1 VTQDSNPLASDPL
14 ADDPLADDPLAVA
27 KRILDAQPFSTLIRA
42 RVTAFGGGVARIEI
56 PFEQR
61 LLQQNGFLHG
71 GVLAYAVDNAISFA
85 GGSVLGPNILT
96 AGMSVSYHR
105 PARGPIVAE
114 ATVITSTRNSAAVRC
129 EVTSIDSA
137 TGEPVIVASGHG
149 TVSLVNRSDHNT
161 D

>member
-1 VTQDSNPLASDPL
+1 MTHNDPVAGDSLAI
-14 ADDPLADDPLAVA
+14 A
-27 KRILDAQPFSTLIRA
+27 RQILDAQPFSTLIGA
-42 RVTAFGGGVARIEI
+42 HVTEFGGGVARIEI

-96 AGMSVSYHR
+96 AGITVSYHR
-105 PARGPIVAE
+105 PARGPIVAQ
-114 ATVITSTRNSAAVRC
+114 ATVITSTRSSAAVRC
-129 EVTSIDSA
+129 EVTSIDRE

-149 TVSLVNRSDHNT
+149 TVSLLNRSDPNT
-161 D
+161 E